1 MSAQGWSAAKTL
13 GQNSKSTVSPE
24 RVCSMNPTIRFEN
37 KMEDC
42 VSQSYR
48 DAKPWLN
55 ISERL
60 RRR

>member
-1 MSAQGWSAAKTL
+1 
-13 GQNSKSTVSPE
+13 
-24 RVCSMNPTIRFEN
+24 MNPTIRFEN